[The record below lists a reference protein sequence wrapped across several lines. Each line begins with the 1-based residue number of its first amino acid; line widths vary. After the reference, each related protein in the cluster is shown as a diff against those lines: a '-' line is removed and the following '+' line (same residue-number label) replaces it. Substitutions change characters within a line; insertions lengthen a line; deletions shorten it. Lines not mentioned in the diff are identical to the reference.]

1 MNMAHATKRLTAVS
15 KDQHDD
21 RVPSFSDERATY
33 HAVIRLVERLHRQF
47 LEAIGAELD
56 RLKILDIN
64 NVQSLLLFNIGREE
78 ATIGELLTRG
88 YYLGS
93 NVSYNVRKL
102 VESDYLVQMRSQ
114 HDRRSSRV
122 RLSDKGISLYEHF
135 EKMFDRHVEA
145 YSKFA
150 SSVELNEASNVF
162 RKLGDFWGSQTSYDH
177 R

>member
-15 KDQHDD
+15 KDHNNSM
-21 RVPSFSDERATY
+21 PNFGEERATY

-122 RLSDKGISLYEHF
+122 RLSDKGIDLYEHF

-145 YSKFA
+145 YGKIA
-150 SSVELNEASNVF
+150 SSVELSEASNVF
-162 RKLGDFWGSQTSYDH
+162 RKLGDFWASQTSYDH

>member
-1 MNMAHATKRLTAVS
+1 MNMANAAKIRPDLTP
-15 KDQHDD
+15 HNEL
-21 RVPSFSDERATY
+21 SFAEERANY
-33 HAVIRLVERLHRQF
+33 HAAIHLVERLHRQF

-56 RLKILDIN
+56 RLKIHDIN

-102 VESDYLVQMRSQ
+102 VESEYLVQMRSQ

-135 EKMFDRHVEA
+135 EKMFDRHIEA
-145 YSKFA
+145 YSRFA
-150 SSVELNEASNVF
+150 SPAELSEASDIF
-162 RKLGDFWGSQTSYDH
+162 RKLGEFWASQAGYGPRGTF
-177 R
+177 